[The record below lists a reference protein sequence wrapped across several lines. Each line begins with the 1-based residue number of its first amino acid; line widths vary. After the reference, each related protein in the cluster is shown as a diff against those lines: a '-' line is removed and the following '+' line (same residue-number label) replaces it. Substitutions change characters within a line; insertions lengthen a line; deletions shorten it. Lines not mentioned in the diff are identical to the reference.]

1 MSKRQVK
8 RSNKK
13 LKLERSTEI
22 LGQIEQLLVVE
33 NSKSNLIILYL
44 RQSIRLCFYVFV
56 INVQRKRPYAPMKK
70 VSMQPMGRNLLIYHV
85 TL

>member
-44 RQSIRLCFYVFV
+44 RQSIRFCFYVFV
-56 INVQRKRPYAPMKK
+56 VNVQRRGNGSQIDHNSNYSCY
-70 VSMQPMGRNLLIYHV
+70 VDFRD
-85 TL
+85 